1 MKTNKEDEKVMSMNE
16 TLPEFYLE
24 NLEERLETDP
34 LNVGSMFKVEMDGDL
49 CWGYDQCNG
58 ENGCIQKESCDIHI

>member
-1 MKTNKEDEKVMSMNE
+1 MSMNE

-34 LNVGSMFKVEMDGDL
+34 LNVGSMFKVEMDAD
-49 CWGYDQCNG
+49 
-58 ENGCIQKESCDIHI
+58 GCLFERTCGKEGGCTEVGTCIAHW